1 MSEQDRTLLR
11 QLSRL
16 EGPDCPSLAALG
28 TFLDGKGE
36 REERETIEMH
46 LRGCPACVNRLIDLR
61 ELAYLETEG
70 EEPPP
75 ALVERLKRLVPT
87 KESASASPP
96 VLRERIADALATWR
110 AALRWWLA
118 PRPLGGVLAVSV
130 VALFLFFV
138 GPTLW
143 QQQSGNVILTAE
155 MQRMLG
161 AMALSSTEQGA
172 WLKQLETSLEK
183 VPKNLLLEET
193 RGATNVEVY
202 KKAAPATVLVVTKN
216 GFGSGIVISTD
227 GEVLTNWHVIQNE
240 THAAVVFKPQKGV
253 AVRRD
258 LAFAARLIKV
268 DQVADLALLQI
279 LAPPPDLPVL
289 SLGDLTEVEVGQ
301 DVHAIGHPEG
311 EVWTY
316 TTGIIS
322 QVRPQYQWKGE
333 NHLSHQGTVIQ
344 TQTALNPGNSG
355 GPLLNDQAEVIGI
368 NSFRG
373 EGEGLNYAVAVDVV
387 KSFLRQ
393 TKMVAAPS
401 TPQPRSFPYKTEAY
415 GPHIVGVYTAAHTP
429 PPDLWFYRGAPGKEG
444 YLVRGYSTMT
454 QLDTVI
460 WQDTQS
466 GVWTYAFDP
475 ECDGNV
481 NVLGY
486 DVDGDGEVDRYS
498 APAEPLRIA
507 DLAKE
512 LVQALQQGVIPYPQV
527 RVCR

>member
-1 MSEQDRTLLR
+1 MSEQDRILLR
-11 QLSRL
+11 QFSRL

-28 TFLDGKGE
+28 TFLDGKG
-36 REERETIEMH
+36 RSEERETIEMH

-61 ELAYLETEG
+61 ELAYLETTG
-70 EEPPP
+70 EAPPP
-75 ALVERLKRLVPT
+75 ALVERLQRLVPN
-87 KESASASPP
+87 
-96 VLRERIADALATWR
+96 REPTLQPLPFQREWRADAFAAWR
-110 AALRWWLA
+110 ASLRKWLA

-143 QQQSGNVILTAE
+143 RQQNGDSVLTAE

-161 AMALSSTEQGA
+161 AMSLPSAEQGA
-172 WLKQLETSLEK
+172 LLKQLETSLEK

-258 LAFAARLIKV
+258 LAFAVRLIKV
-268 DQVADLALLQI
+268 DQAADLALLQI
-279 LAPPPDLPVL
+279 LAPPPNLSVL
-289 SLGDLTEVEVGQ
+289 SFGDLNEVEVGQ

-311 EVWTY
+311 QVWTY

-322 QVRPQYQWKGE
+322 QVRPQYQWKDE
-333 NHLSHQGTVIQ
+333 HQLSHQSTVIQ

-355 GPLLNDQAEVIGI
+355 GPLLNDRAEVIGI

-393 TKMVAAPS
+393 SKTVAAPS
-401 TPQPRSFPYKTEAY
+401 TPPPRPFSYKTEAY
-415 GPHIVGVYTAAHTP
+415 GPHIVGVYTAAHAP
-429 PPDLWFYRGAPGKEG
+429 PPDLWFYRGAPDKEG
-444 YLVRGYSTMT
+444 YLVRGYSTVT

-460 WQDTQS
+460 WQDAQS
-466 GVWTYAFDP
+466 GMWTYAFDP

-507 DLAKE
+507 ELAKE
-512 LVQALQQGVIPYPQV
+512 LVQAIQQGVIPYPQV
-527 RVCR
+527 QVCR